1 MGCVLSLA
9 SSETWWCRGFWEE
22 SGALNVHSVK
32 CMVKRMT
39 ICISPKSPELFLHHQ
54 SLSGADSALD
64 QRNANPHDLPCCMQ
78 WAIKSLLV
86 LMLVGC
92 ASDNERNAKS
102 ALARNAQ
109 ALQLQ
114 RENSLQSAWVGK
126 RYDSLLEAFGE
137 PKLHMNIL
145 GYRPLKTSL
154 AVYGVLDASAN
165 CVDAFTMVKIEDT
178 GEWVVADY
186 FCR

>member
-1 MGCVLSLA
+1 LQWVL
-9 SSETWWCRGFWEE
+9 G
-22 SGALNVHSVK
+22 V
-32 CMVKRMT
+32 
-39 ICISPKSPELFLHHQ
+39 FL
-54 SLSGADSALD
+54 
-64 QRNANPHDLPCCMQ
+64 P
-78 WAIKSLLV
+78 V

-92 ASDNERNAKS
+92 ANDIERPSPSGLTRKA
-102 ALARNAQ
+102 A
-109 ALQLQ
+109 ALQQQ

-154 AVYGVLDASAN
+154 AVYGVLDTSAN

>member
-1 MGCVLSLA
+1 MYRL
-9 SSETWWCRGFWEE
+9 
-22 SGALNVHSVK
+22 
-32 CMVKRMT
+32 
-39 ICISPKSPELFLHHQ
+39 
-54 SLSGADSALD
+54 
-64 QRNANPHDLPCCMQ
+64 Q
-78 WAIKSLLV
+78 WALQSVLV
-86 LMLVGC
+86 LLLVGC
-92 ASDNERNAKS
+92 ASGIQRDS
-102 ALARNAQ
+102 QSDLARKAEAVQ
-109 ALQLQ
+109 QQ

-126 RYDSLLEAFGE
+126 RYDSLLKAFGE

-178 GEWVVADY
+178 GEWMVADY

>member
-1 MGCVLSLA
+1 MS
-9 SSETWWCRGFWEE
+9 
-22 SGALNVHSVK
+22 NNK
-32 CMVKRMT
+32 
-39 ICISPKSPELFLHHQ
+39 PPDLFLHPQ
-54 SLSGADSALD
+54 LPGAGASDLD
-64 QRNANPHDLPCCMQ
+64 QRNVRSHGVIRHMQ
-78 WAIKSLLV
+78 WVLGVFLPV

-92 ASDNERNAKS
+92 ANDIERAS
-102 ALARNAQ
+102 ASGLTRKEA
-109 ALQLQ
+109 ALQQQ

-154 AVYGVLDASAN
+154 AVYGVLDTSAN

>member
-1 MGCVLSLA
+1 MSNNKPLDPFLRQQLPSRDLDPRNVRSDDFIRHMRWVTRAVLPVLILA
-9 SSETWWCRGFWEE
+9 
-22 SGALNVHSVK
+22 
-32 CMVKRMT
+32 
-39 ICISPKSPELFLHHQ
+39 
-54 SLSGADSALD
+54 
-64 QRNANPHDLPCCMQ
+64 
-78 WAIKSLLV
+78 
-86 LMLVGC
+86 GC
-92 ASDNERNAKS
+92 ASDIDRASSSGLTRKAE
-102 ALARNAQ
+102 
-109 ALQLQ
+109 ALQQQ

-154 AVYGVLDASAN
+154 AVYGVLDTSAN